1 MRALRNAVSRSSVDV
16 FWTIWSR
23 NGELGL
29 FRAYSKAGGP
39 VVAGSSAFLGRGLL
53 PIRSRRLGGRAVGGR
68 GSSRLYR
75 ISQGDEVNV
84 HCSQYFVSSPLAA
97 VFIFRRRFTSV
108 ADVLKGIKSK
118 GFTQSRWDA
127 LLGYWRAVCR
137 HGPCGFSLP
146 FVLGIIGFL
155 LVCAASKGGFL
166 VPLRCCWVASLSML
180 LLVGGILGFVSGPVW
195 LREDFSSRPYSW
207 LRPDFVPPS
216 SFCYY

>member
-1 MRALRNAVSRSSVDV
+1 MLALLFVSLSGLHVGWLVTPDKSSSSSTRVVQDVWDVYRDELGVVPEEVVMALRDAASRSSVND

-39 VVAGSSAFLGRGLL
+39 VVAGSCAFLGRGLL

-84 HCSQYFVSSPLAA
+84 HCAQYFVSSPLAP
-97 VFIFRRRFTSV
+97 VLIFRRRFTSV

-127 LLGYWRAVCR
+127 LLGYWSCMSSWSVW
-137 HGPCGFSLP
+137 FLSSLHP
-146 FVLGIIGFL
+146 
-155 LVCAASKGGFL
+155 
-166 VPLRCCWVASLSML
+166 WDN
-180 LLVGGILGFVSGPVW
+180 W
-195 LREDFSSRPYSW
+195 
-207 LRPDFVPPS
+207 VPPDLHG
-216 SFCYY
+216 F